1 MKLSKITIDE
11 TLPFPRNQREMQAL
25 NWTACDFVMVSGD
38 AFVDHSA
45 FGPAIIARVLADLGY
60 KVGVIA
66 QPKWDDVNAF
76 KVLGKP
82 RLAFLVSSGNM
93 DSMVCH
99 YTVNKKRRHDDA
111 YTPSGKTGARPD
123 RAVITYCG
131 RIREAYGR
139 VPIVIG
145 GIEASLRRFA
155 HYDYW
160 QDRVR
165 RPILFDSGADL
176 VVYGMGE
183 RAIAEVAEAL
193 DAGLP
198 IDQITYIRGTGV
210 IIDEKPDDSLQ
221 LPAFETVSEPS
232 PEGKRAFAKMT
243 RLIDLCSN
251 PFEERPAVQGCGA
264 RYFVQNPPQMPLT
277 TQEMD
282 DVYDLPYTGLQ
293 LNPGP
298 EIPGMSEMRF
308 SITSN
313 RGCFGS
319 CAFCAIAMHQG
330 RIISSRSQA
339 SILRE
344 AKAMTRDPR
353 FKGMIYDVGGPT
365 ANFLHP
371 ACKKQLKSGPCPNRE
386 CLFPEVCPN
395 IDADQ
400 GDFCEMLKALRG
412 VPEIRKVFVR
422 SGIRYDYLMAD
433 SSDAPF
439 KELVRHHVS
448 GQLRVAPEHISDRV
462 LHYMGKPSFSK
473 YRRFVDRF
481 NAINKA
487 EHLNQYVVPYFISSH
502 PGSTLRDAVALAEY
516 LRDHHLEPE
525 QVQDF
530 YPTPGS
536 RATAMYYT
544 GLDLETLRPIHVP
557 KGHEKRLQ
565 RALLQYRDPK
575 NRKLVVE
582 ALKRCGRED
591 LIGPGPRCLIH
602 PRRVYHRKK
611 AARSR
616 KGEKKHGLSTRN
628 KR

>member
-1 MKLSKITIDE
+1 MTVDE
-11 TLPFPRNQREMQAL
+11 RLPFPRNQKEIQAL
-25 NWTACDFVMVSGD
+25 GWDACDFVFVSGD

-60 KVGVIA
+60 RVGVIA

-76 KVLGKP
+76 KVLGQP

-99 YTVNKKRRHDDA
+99 YTVNKRRRHDDA
-111 YTPSGKTGARPD
+111 YTPGGKTGARPD

-183 RAIAEVAEAL
+183 KAIIEVAEAL

-210 IIDEKPDDSLQ
+210 MLDTAPDDSIV
-221 LPAFETVSEPS
+221 LPSFETVSERNGT
-232 PEGKRAFAKMT
+232 GKQAFAQMT
-243 RLIDLCSN
+243 RLIDLSSN
-251 PFEERPAVQGCGA
+251 PFEDRPAVQGCGG

-298 EIPGMSEMRF
+298 EITGMSEMRF

-319 CAFCAIAMHQG
+319 CSFCAIAMHQG
-330 RIISSRSQA
+330 RIISSRSRA
-339 SILRE
+339 SMLRE
-344 AKAMTRDPR
+344 AEQMTRDPQ
-353 FKGMIYDVGGPT
+353 FKGIINDVGGPT

-371 ACKKQLKSGPCPNRE
+371 ACSKQLKTGPCPNRE

-395 IDADQ
+395 LDANER
-400 GDFCEMLKALRG
+400 DFCEVLKALRTVPG
-412 VPEIRKVFVR
+412 VRKVFVR

-433 SSDAPF
+433 PSDAAF

-473 YRRFVDRF
+473 YRCFVDRF
-481 NAINKA
+481 NACNKA

-502 PGSTLRDAVALAEY
+502 PGSTLKDAVALAEY

-544 GLDLETLRPIHVP
+544 GLDLETLKPIHVP
-557 KGHEKRLQ
+557 KGYEKRLQ

-575 NRKLVVE
+575 NRKFVIE

-602 PRRVYHRKK
+602 PRHAENHHKKTTRNRK
-611 AARSR
+611 R
-616 KGEKKHGLSTRN
+616 GKKHGVSTRS